1 MNPLQAHDHSR
12 LEGRSCLLGV
22 DEAGRGCLA
31 GPVVAAACLVKPDL
45 FLDTAALKKTS
56 RVNDSK
62 KLSAEARSLIFS
74 DLKELAQS
82 GLLELAVA
90 QASVMEIDDLNIL
103 GATRLAMR
111 RALERLE
118 SRGEGWALPKI
129 GVSGPLFGEE
139 VATVCLLVDGRP
151 LRPFPYTHEALVK
164 GDGKSLAIAAAGI
177 AAKVER
183 DRQMVILAKRYT
195 AYGFAVHKGY
205 GTKVHREALKRH
217 GPCPEHRRLFLRK
230 ILS

>member
-62 KLSAEARSLIFS
+62 KLSAEARSLIFC

-118 SRGEGWALPKI
+118 SRGGGW
-129 GVSGPLFGEE
+129 
-139 VATVCLLVDGRP
+139 GRKDRARI
-151 LRPFPYTHEALVK
+151 LRVKDTEHLNLRRYTHAHTQTHSVFPRFLSHTTAQK
-164 GDGKSLAIAAAGI
+164 K
-177 AAKVER
+177 KV
-183 DRQMVILAKRYT
+183 LTNK
-195 AYGFAVHKGY
+195 
-205 GTKVHREALKRH
+205 
-217 GPCPEHRRLFLRK
+217 LRK
-230 ILS
+230 GHHRLVRLLTLRQWVGLLPDYTLISASGSFFFPGDSTI